1 MEAFAVRDLREHTGD
16 LVRNAETG
24 AYSIVS
30 KHGKPLFVAMPFTD
44 ELLKSGVN
52 VALADKLV
60 LQGELSVAA
69 GAKLAK
75 LPYALYLQHL
85 GLLGYSMLDE
95 ADDMG
100 AELQLLEG
108 SRLNAP
114 GDDANQ
120 VDETSKPSE

>member
-1 MEAFAVRDLREHTGD
+1 MEAFAVRDLREHTGE

-30 KHGKPLFVAMPFTD
+30 KHGKPLFVAMPFSD

-75 LPYALYLQHL
+75 LPYARYLQHL
-85 GLLGYSMLDE
+85 SLLGYSLLDE
-95 ADDMG
+95 AGDIG
-100 AELQLLEG
+100 AELELLEQH
-108 SRLNAP
+108 RLNASDP
-114 GDDANQ
+114 SDA
-120 VDETSKPSE
+120 TSDNTKLPKP

>member
-1 MEAFAVRDLREHTGD
+1 MEAFAVRDLREHTGE

-44 ELLKSGVN
+44 ELLQSGVN

-75 LPYALYLQHL
+75 LPYARYLQHL

-95 ADDMG
+95 AGDIG

-108 SRLNAP
+108 QRQNA
-114 GDDANQ
+114 AE
-120 VDETSKPSE
+120 DEAMPSDEASTSPR